1 MTPTKTKLLQ
11 IGVRIAVLIG
21 LSTLPS
27 TAAWA
32 QAVSGSQVSGIVRD
46 SSAGALPGA
55 EVTITK
61 VDTGQSRTVFTGS
74 DGAYT
79 ILNLAAGPYQLRISL
94 DGFSTHL
101 QDGIVLQV
109 GSNPQINIELK
120 VGALNE
126 MITVTANAPLIESRS
141 TGVGQVIDNQ
151 RVIEL
156 PLNGRQATE
165 LILLSGLATPA
176 PTADLQTNKNYPTT
190 TISVAGGAANGIT
203 YIMDGGSHNDPFN
216 NLNLPTP
223 FPDALQEFKV
233 EASSLPARY
242 GHHAAAAVNLIT
254 KSGANQFNGAAFDFV
269 RHFRFNEKSYFAL
282 EKDSLRRQQF
292 GATLGGPLRKN
303 RAFFF
308 AAYQGK
314 VEKTKPT
321 TTLRFVPSA
330 AMRAGDFTAFASPAC
345 NNGRQVALR
354 APFVDNRVDPS
365 AFSPA
370 ATKLLGYVPVSQDPC
385 GSYQFGIP
393 NDNTEHQGLT
403 KVDFKINDSQ
413 SVFGR
418 YLAAVYDNPA
428 YYDGKNALTLSRI
441 GQRNVVHS
449 AVFGHNWALS
459 SNRVNAM
466 RVSVSRTFNDR
477 ILQEYFSPKDLGVSI
492 YSPVAGYTNVTI
504 TGTGFSMGTGA
515 TNPGFF
521 NSTSVQFA
529 DDFDLILKTHELSVG
544 VNWINTTDLT
554 EFYRF
559 MNGENTF
566 NGTIL
571 GLPLADFMLG
581 RSSNFSQNPPSRTNQ
596 LLNYLAVYA
605 QDVWRAGPAFTL
617 SYGMRWEPFLPM
629 SNRDERVYLF
639 DKARFDAG
647 TKSQVYPKAPAGLYF
662 PGDEGYPGRS
672 VTSRKWAQ
680 FAPRVGAIW
689 QPGDETSVRAAWGMF
704 YDTSHLFYNIGYQ
717 GFGQG
722 VAIPNPAGGF
732 DNPYLGYAGGN
743 PYPQVLELSSAST
756 FNQFAGYAT
765 YPLHT
770 DPTVMQQWN
779 VTLQRQMGAWL
790 LGASY
795 LGSHTSHVWG
805 GRALN
810 PAVYIPGPSTT
821 GNVNDRRTLFLQNPV
836 EGRLIG
842 GLAML
847 DDTGTADYAGLL
859 LSAQRRLNNSFSV
872 LSNWTLSKC
881 ESDQTDTQF
890 SATTTSV
897 DPAHPEYDRGPCVSD
912 RRHVVNLSGVIRTPA
927 LGKWGI
933 LGQVLSDWQFSPL
946 VRWSSGSRL
955 TPVTGVDTA
964 LTVQPDQRALQT
976 LPDPYSDGRVE
987 VRADGSPSAVV
998 YLNRD
1003 AFAAPAPGSYS
1014 AERPRSILGPA
1025 SFTNDL
1031 AVTRRLRL
1039 PKGQALQVRWEI
1051 FNVLNHVNYLAP
1063 VVSLNSANFGRITTT
1078 GDPRIMQFALKY
1090 EF

>member
-1 MTPTKTKLLQ
+1 MRVGGPSQAPKLPLPRQTP
-11 IGVRIAVLIG
+11 
-21 LSTLPS
+21 
-27 TAAWA
+27 
-32 QAVSGSQVSGIVRD
+32 D
-46 SSAGALPGA
+46 SFG
-55 EVTITK
+55 
-61 VDTGQSRTVFTGS
+61 TVFTSS

-79 ILNLAAGPYQLRISL
+79 LLNLAPGPYQLKVSL
-94 DGFSTHL
+94 DGFSTYL
-101 QDGIVLQV
+101 QEGIVLQV
-109 GSNPQINIELK
+109 GSNSQINIELK
-120 VGALNE
+120 VGVLSE
-126 MITVTANAPLIESRS
+126 MITVTASAPLIESRS

-176 PTADLQTNKNYPTT
+176 PSADLQTNKNYPTT

-254 KSGANQFNGAAFDFV
+254 KSGANKLNGTAFDFM

-282 EKDSLRRQQF
+282 EKDSLERQQF
-292 GATLGGPLRKN
+292 GGTLGGPLRQN
-303 RAFFF
+303 RAFYFV
-308 AAYQGK
+308 AYQGK

-321 TTLRFVPSA
+321 TTLRFVPTA

-345 NNGRQVALR
+345 NSGRQTTLR
-354 APFVDNRVDPS
+354 APFVDNRVSPA

-370 ATKLLGYVPVSQDPC
+370 AMNLLDYVPVSTDPC

-393 NDNTEHQGLT
+393 NDNTENQGIT
-403 KVDFKINDSQ
+403 KIDLKVTDAQ
-413 SVFGR
+413 SMFGR
-418 YLAAVYDNPA
+418 YLVAVYDNPA
-428 YYDGKNALTLSRI
+428 FYDGENALSMSRI

-449 AVFGHNWALS
+449 AVVGHNWTMSA
-459 SNRVNAM
+459 NRLNSV
-466 RVSVSRTFNDR
+466 RVSFSRTLNDR
-477 ILQEYFSPKDLGVSI
+477 ILEEYFSPADLGVKV
-492 YSPVAGYTNVTI
+492 YSPYEGYTNVSV
-504 TGTGFSMGTGA
+504 TGTGFSMGTGG

-521 NSTSVQFA
+521 NSTSFQIA
-529 DDFDLILKTHELSVG
+529 DDFDLLLDTHELSFG
-544 VNWINTTDLT
+544 ANWINTTDIT

-559 MNGENTF
+559 TNGENTF
-566 NGTIL
+566 NGTLI

-581 RSSNFSQNPPSRTNQ
+581 RNSNFSQQPPSRTNQ
-596 LLNYLAVYA
+596 LLNYVAAYA
-605 QDVWRAGPAFTL
+605 QDVWRVAPTFTL
-617 SYGMRWEPFLPM
+617 SYGLRWEPFLPM
-629 SNRDERVYLF
+629 SNRDDRVYLF
-639 DKARFDAG
+639 DQARFDAG
-647 TKSQVYPKAPAGLYF
+647 TKSRVYPNAPAGLYF

-689 QPGDETSVRAAWGMF
+689 QPDEQTSVRGAWGMF

-717 GFGQG
+717 SFGQG

-732 DNPYLGYAGGN
+732 DDPYLGYPGGN
-743 PYPQVLELSSAST
+743 PYPQVLELTSAST

-765 YPLHT
+765 YPLNT
-770 DPTVMQQWN
+770 DPTRMQQWN
-779 VTLQRQMGAWL
+779 LTLQRQIGRL
-790 LGASY
+790 VLGASY

-810 PAVYIPGPSTT
+810 PAVFIPGQSTT
-821 GNVNDRRTLFLQNPV
+821 GNVNERRELFLQNPT

-842 GLAML
+842 ALSML

-859 LSAQRRLNNSFSV
+859 LSAQTRFSDSFSV
-872 LSNWTLSKC
+872 LSNWTVSKC

-890 SATTTSV
+890 SSTTTSV
-897 DPAHPEYDRGPCVSD
+897 DPLHPEYDRGPCVSD
-912 RRHVVNLSGVIRTPA
+912 RRHVVNLSGVVRTPEIN
-927 LGKWGI
+927 KWGI
-933 LGQVLSDWQFSPL
+933 LGDVLSDWQFSPL
-946 VRWSSGSRL
+946 LRWSSGNWL

-964 LTVQPDQRALQT
+964 LTGQPDQRALQI
-976 LPDPYSDGRVE
+976 LPDPYSDRRVE
-987 VRADGSPSAVV
+987 TRPDGSPAAIV

-1003 AFAAPAPGSYS
+1003 AFAAPAPGTYS
-1014 AERPRSILGPA
+1014 TVHARSIQGP
-1025 SFTNDL
+1025 SLLTNDL
-1031 AVTRRLRL
+1031 AITRRLRM
-1039 PKGQALQVRWEI
+1039 PKGHALQVRWEI
-1051 FNVLNHVNYLAP
+1051 FNVVNHVNYLAP

>member
-1 MTPTKTKLLQ
+1 MPKLRFV
-11 IGVRIAVLIG
+11 VRIAALIY
-21 LSTLPS
+21 LLALLS

-32 QAVSGSQVSGIVRD
+32 QAVSGSQVSGFVRD
-46 SSAGALPGA
+46 SGAGALPGA
-55 EVTITK
+55 EVTITN
-61 VDTGQSRTVFTGS
+61 VDTGQVRTVFTAP
-74 DGAYT
+74 DGGYAL
-79 ILNLAAGPYQLRISL
+79 LNLAAGPYRLKVEL
-94 DGFSTHL
+94 EGFTTYV

-109 GSNPQINIELK
+109 GTNPQINVELTI
-120 VGALNE
+120 GAVNE
-126 MITVTANAPLIESRS
+126 QVTVTADAAMIETRS

-151 RVIEL
+151 RVVEL

-176 PTADLQTNKNYPTT
+176 PAADLQTNKNYPTT

-233 EASSLPARY
+233 ETSSLPARY
-242 GHHAAAAVNLIT
+242 GHHAAAAVNVIT
-254 KSGANQFNGAAFDFV
+254 KSGTNRFQGAAFDFV
-269 RHFRFNEKSYFAL
+269 RHYRFNEKSYFAL

-292 GATLGGPLRKN
+292 GGTLGGPIRTN

-314 VEKTKPT
+314 VEKTNPT
-321 TTLRFVPSA
+321 TAQRFVPTA

-345 NNGRQVALR
+345 NNGRQVILR

-370 ATKLLGYVPVSQDPC
+370 ATKLLGFVPVSQDPC
-385 GSYQFGIP
+385 GLYQFGIP
-393 NDNTEHQGLT
+393 NDNTENQVLT
-403 KVDFKINDSQ
+403 KVDLKINQAQ

-418 YLAAVYDNPA
+418 YLFAVYDNPA
-428 YYDGKNALTLSRI
+428 YYDGTNALTLSRI
-441 GQRNVVHS
+441 GQHNLVHS
-449 AVFGHNWALS
+449 AVFGHNWIFS
-459 SNRVNAM
+459 SNRLNAVH
-466 RVSVSRTFNDR
+466 VSISRTFNDR
-477 ILQEYFSPKDLGVSI
+477 ILQEYFSPQDLGVNI

-504 TGTGFSMGTGA
+504 TGSGFSIGTGA

-521 NSTSVQFA
+521 NSTSVQLA
-529 DDFDLILKTHELSVG
+529 DDFDLILKAHELSFG
-544 VNWINTTDLT
+544 VNWIHTTDLT

-566 NGTIL
+566 NGTVL

-596 LLNYLAVYA
+596 LLNYIAVYA
-605 QDVWRAGPAFTL
+605 QDAWRVGPTFTL
-617 SYGMRWEPFLPM
+617 SYGLRWEPFLPM
-629 SNRDERVYLF
+629 TNRDDRVYLF
-639 DKARFDAG
+639 DIARFDSG
-647 TKSQVYPKAPAGLYF
+647 IKSRVFPNAPAGLYF
-662 PGDEGYPGRS
+662 PGDEGFPERA

-689 QPGDETSVRAAWGMF
+689 QPGHDTSVRGAWGMF

-717 GFGQG
+717 AFGQG

-732 DNPYLGYAGGN
+732 DDPYRDYPGGN
-743 PYPQVLELSSAST
+743 PYPRVLELTPAST

-770 DPTVMQQWN
+770 DPTVLHQWN
-779 VTLQRQMGAWL
+779 VSLQRQMGAWM

-795 LGSHTSHVWG
+795 IGSHTAHVWG

-810 PAVYIPGPSTT
+810 PAIYIPGQSTT
-821 GNVNDRRTLFLQNPV
+821 GNVNQRRTLFLQNPV
-836 EGRLIG
+836 EGRLIA
-842 GLAML
+842 GLSTL
-847 DDTGTADYAGLL
+847 TDSGTADYAGLL
-859 LSAQRRLNNSFSV
+859 LSAQRRLSDNFSL

-890 SATTTSV
+890 SAATTGV
-897 DPAHPEYDRGPCVSD
+897 DPDHPEYDRGPCVSD
-912 RRHVVNLSGVIRTPA
+912 RRHVLNVSGVIRTPE
-927 LGKWGI
+927 LNKWGF
-933 LGQVLSDWQFSPL
+933 LGRVLSDWQFSPL
-946 VRWSSGSRL
+946 LRWQSGNLS
-955 TPVTGVDTA
+955 TPVTGVDSA
-964 LTVQPDQRALQT
+964 LTGQPDQRAVQILA
-976 LPDPYSDGRVE
+976 DPYGDGRVE
-987 VRADGSPSAVV
+987 RRADGSPSGVV

-1003 AFAAPAPGSYS
+1003 AFAAPPPGTYS
-1014 AERPRSILGPA
+1014 TAHPRSILNR
-1025 SFTNDL
+1025 STFTNDL
-1031 AVTRRLRL
+1031 AVTRRVRL
-1039 PKGQALQVRWEI
+1039 ANGNGLQVRWEI
-1051 FNVLNHVNYLAP
+1051 FNVLNHVNYGAP
-1063 VVSLNSANFGRITTT
+1063 DVSLNSSNFGRITTT